1 MVPSPGSE
9 QRGASN
15 MAVKLKTLKLL
26 SQWICL
32 VFVIYL
38 VSNWVLLVIVVVR
51 THAGSI
57 RWVAQGRAGCIA
69 YVGGFLTFMSIGGFP
84 SFVED
89 MKVDLYSPISVLKL
103 SIVQYTS
110 FKTNIEGKVVI
121 ISDCIFIC

>member
-1 MVPSPGSE
+1 M
-9 QRGASN
+9 
-15 MAVKLKTLKLL
+15 
-26 SQWICL
+26 
-32 VFVIYL
+32 FVIYL

-89 MKVDLYSPISVLKL
+89 MKVELYLYHFHPQTV
-103 SIVQYTS
+103 
-110 FKTNIEGKVVI
+110 NCI
-121 ISDCIFIC
+121 IHKF